1 MNKALFLAI
10 SAVFLAAG
18 CASTSTS
25 STAASGNTI
34 TLEEALQKS
43 AETRQKLI
51 DAKQSYQNAKTAA
64 EVASGQKT
72 AADAAKEQF
81 QQKADA
87 AKQQIENEKS
97 TLIIGLAKQ
106 YLNGVDIALRI
117 EKLQAQTGALKDSCA
132 MKLLKGE

>member
-10 SAVFLAAG
+10 FAIFLAAG

-87 AKQQIENEKS
+87 ARQQIENEKNAWKE
-97 TLIIGLAKQ
+97 LLAK
-106 YLNGVDIALRI
+106 
-117 EKLQAQTGALKDSCA
+117 
-132 MKLLKGE
+132 